1 MSDLKFN
8 DLPKILK
15 WIKEPSHSE
24 HLFIIEQ
31 TLKSVK
37 ADQFKVGTKVTFG
50 RANRQ
55 KRMGIIEKFGR
66 VKAVVNCN
74 GAKWRVPFDLMSV
87 VTE

>member
-50 RANRQ
+50 RANGQ

-66 VKAVVNCN
+66 VKAVVNSN
-74 GAKWRVPFDLMSV
+74 GTKWRVPFDLMSV

>member
-50 RANRQ
+50 RANGQ
-55 KRMGIIEKFGR
+55 KRMGIIEKFGDR
-66 VKAVVNCN
+66 DWETDVQN
-74 GAKWRVPFDLMSV
+74 D
-87 VTE
+87 

>member
-37 ADQFKVGTKVTFG
+37 EDQFKVGTKVTFG
-50 RANRQ
+50 RANGQ

-66 VKAVVNCN
+66 VKAVVNSN